1 MSLKDLISTLIESA
15 FTSKKEFI
23 VQQTYLDYSKNVV
36 IRNDTINTAE
46 NISYVAP
53 GDGVIVSYLNDKT
66 SINGIMTTLSSMSLV
81 NFGAVTGVAST
92 ATFAP
97 VKKGEG
103 VTIFTKT
110 FDYANRVVRYIPYL
124 GGGYK
129 RFIFNVLQRFGG
141 GLCLSYLA
149 TFERSLSCQALK
161 HCRAVR
167 ALICR
172 SLPQVSGVKL
182 LQQHLMAMLRHSF
195 STQKQ
200 SNSQTSQQK
209 LEQKSRQ
216 TYRQELIY
224 PFAKVISLMCT
235 SITQIQLMPFL
246 NSLKPSALLSLCKEV
261 CHG

>member
-1 MSLKDLISTLIESA
+1 MSKLKNLIQALMEAFISFKRTFIAQQSLPNDVYSTSSVQASETESWSVSPCDGWASLQSDSNTTGTFVLYNGRVNSTLS
-15 FTSKKEFI
+15 FT
-23 VQQTYLDYSKNVV
+23 
-36 IRNDTINTAE
+36 
-46 NISYVAP
+46 
-53 GDGVIVSYLNDKT
+53 
-66 SINGIMTTLSSMSLV
+66 NG
-81 NFGAVTGVAST
+81 GWA
-92 ATFAP
+92 
-97 VKKGEG
+97 KQ
-103 VTIFTKT
+103 
-110 FDYANRVVRYIPYL
+110 YIPVRKGDSVAYRVTSTGATL
-124 GGGYK
+124 YFIRSIGGGYK
-129 RFIFNVLQRFGG
+129 RFIFNALQRFGG

-149 TFERSLSCQALK
+149 TFERSLSSLARK

-172 SLPQVSGVKL
+172 SQPQVSGVKL
-182 LQQHLMAMLRHSF
+182 LQPRLMAMLRRSF